1 MSHRPYCRCQTYSRS
16 LLPFCDRHRT
26 SAGFSPGYTES
37 VICVWRSRVEP
48 VAPEK
53 EGVVS
58 QLDPVAFN
66 IGRASEQAASH
77 RIHAPEKPEE
87 RIRIPE

>member
-1 MSHRPYCRCQTYSRS
+1 
-16 LLPFCDRHRT
+16 
-26 SAGFSPGYTES
+26 